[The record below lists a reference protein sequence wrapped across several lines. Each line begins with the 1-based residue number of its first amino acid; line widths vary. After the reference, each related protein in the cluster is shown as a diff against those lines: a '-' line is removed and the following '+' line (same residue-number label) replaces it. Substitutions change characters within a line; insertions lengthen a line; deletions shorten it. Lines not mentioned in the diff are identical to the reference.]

1 MLKNSVMAKTFDDY
15 ILAVRSKYEVEKS
28 KVYSGFLLKPSPA
41 QLRDL
46 CLILHDKGLCKKD
59 QEVFELFFKT
69 KPDIQLRKA
78 IETIDV
84 EKLRKICNFLNGKSQ
99 STSQN
104 SLNLIAILVNYEYRP
119 FSLFLV
125 SDINLEKEDKIAT
138 SKSNMGLEILEVDAP
153 QKPLPTAQIRKKIA
167 IGFLGLIGLISI
179 GFTAKT
185 LLAPEPQC
193 MQWQKNHYEVVD
205 CTNENEQQGLFY
217 HNESI
222 PFDEHQ
228 SQLLKIEVSD
238 TTTFFKNGKAVL
250 WYCKVEGKPEFFNTH
265 GVHPETGKALKPVS
279 EYIVNKYVK
288 RVN

>member
-46 CLILHDKGLCKKD
+46 CLILHDKGLSKKD

-78 IETIDV
+78 IENIDV

-125 SDINLEKEDKIAT
+125 SDFGIEKVKTILV
-138 SKSNMGLEILEVDAP
+138 KPSNMGLEMLEVAEVQRP
-153 QKPLPTAQIRKKIA
+153 EFKGRIKKKLLV
-167 IGFLGLIGLISI
+167 GFLGLIGLTSI

-205 CTNENEQQGLFY
+205 CANENEQHGLFY
-217 HNESI
+217 RNEII

-228 SQLLKIEVSD
+228 SKLFKIEVSD
-238 TTTFFKNGKAVL
+238 TTTFFKNGKAIL
-250 WYCKVEGKPEFFNTH
+250 WYCKVEGNPEFFNSY
-265 GVHPETGKALKPVS
+265 GIHPQTGKALKPVS

-288 RVN
+288 SVN